1 MTMLR
6 PLLHALTALLLI
18 SPLHAQNI
26 RITGTLAPLQ
36 AAPLAGLGSQL
47 AITPSALSAISP
59 LSAPS
64 LVPALSPAALTPTP
78 SLEPVSLAALEVVIS
93 AASRPDFSN
102 SKRRDAAAKSP
113 ALPATPADGW
123 ASRFNFRL
131 SGAAA
136 GAANVESAG
145 TLFDGIRELKDDTGA
160 VFTAV
165 PKGDGTV
172 RVHIVEQGPLAAT
185 KAVPGTEGLKG
196 QALLDALSGFAAQ
209 GHQGKTYKET
219 SGYMFSTA
227 DQVVINGVKG
237 VVDAYSGIFV
247 PGTSK
252 SGGDYP
258 EPGDANGDGF
268 PDKAGMN
275 VEHTWPQSLFQ
286 QALPQRSDIHHLM
299 ATFMHPNSVRGSLP
313 FGVVTGT
320 PDYENKAG
328 AKRGNGVFEPPDA
341 VKGRVARGLL
351 YFYARHKD
359 SRMFGRTSVV
369 FWNQQIDILMKWN
382 RDFPPSAFEARHND
396 LAQAWQGNRNPFIDD
411 YLLADRIG
419 ADAFRAGN
427 PARGPGEAALR
438 LTGRPL
444 SRR

>member
-1 MTMLR
+1 MLR
-6 PLLHALTALLLI
+6 PLALNALLLLSI
-18 SPLHAQNI
+18 PLQAQNI

-36 AAPLAGLGSQL
+36 SAPIGGLGAQL
-47 AITPSALSAISP
+47 AITPSALSPLSP
-59 LSAPS
+59 LSAASLAPS
-64 LVPALSPAALTPTP
+64 LSFAAVTPAPGLQ
-78 SLEPVSLAALEVVIS
+78 PVSLTALDVIIPAAARPLEPGGKP
-93 AASRPDFSN
+93 R
-102 SKRRDAAAKSP
+102 AAAKSA
-113 ALPATPADGW
+113 ALAATPADGW

-131 SGAAA
+131 PGTAA
-136 GAANVESAG
+136 GGANVESAG
-145 TLFDGIRELKDDTGA
+145 SLFDGARELKDDTGA

-165 PKGDGTV
+165 PKADGTV
-172 RVHIVEQGPLAAT
+172 RVHIVEQGPLAAS

-209 GHQGKTYKET
+209 GHQAKTYKET

-369 FWNQQIDILMKWN
+369 FWNQQIDVLMKWN

-427 PARGPGEAALR
+427 PSRGPGGTALT
-438 LTGRPL
+438 LTGRRP